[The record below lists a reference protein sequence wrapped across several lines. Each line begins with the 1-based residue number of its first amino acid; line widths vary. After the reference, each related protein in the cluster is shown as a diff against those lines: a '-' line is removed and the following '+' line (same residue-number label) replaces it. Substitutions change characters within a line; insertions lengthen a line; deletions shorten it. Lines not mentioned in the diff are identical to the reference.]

1 MTQQNALDKKNNIT
15 IDSNNNSTNLI
26 NHTWHAL
33 DTTEVLDI
41 INVNMDNGLHENEVM
56 LRQQKYGS
64 NILLTHKQ
72 QNLFVRFLR
81 QFNNILI
88 YILLLSAVI
97 AGLMQRWVDMAV
109 ILGVIILNAIF
120 GFLQEGKAEKALSA
134 IRDILAPQ
142 AKVIRNGQKLTI
154 LASELV
160 PGDIVLIERG
170 DKIPADLRIL
180 STRGLCVQESI
191 LTGEAHPIEKTN
203 IATAKKAILAE
214 RISIA
219 YSGTMVTQGS
229 GTGVVVATGLHTEIG
244 KISNMLNK
252 VTTPT
257 TPLLQ
262 QMNRFGYWLTGAILL
277 LGLITFLVGYFV
289 WNDASQEM
297 FMAIVGIIV
306 AAVPEGLPP
315 ILTIILAL
323 GVTRMAKRHAIIR
336 RLPAVETM
344 GAVTTICSDKTGTLT
359 LNELTVANLVTAQN
373 NYAIVE
379 DSMFVN
385 GTKHEELIQNEHYD
399 FDKALLGG
407 ILCNDAELTYSDGH
421 FTKYGDPLDLALL
434 MLSYKAKRNFKLL
447 QKMFPRTD
455 LIPYESEHKLMAT
468 LHHDHEQ
475 GKAFIYVKGASE
487 HILTLCKD
495 QQSQGIY
502 INLDINF
509 WHKKITELAK
519 HGEKVL
525 AIAIKE
531 VPLTHTTITF
541 SDIKDLSMLAL
552 FGFID
557 PPRQEAK
564 NAIAVCH
571 GAGIN
576 VKMITGDHAL
586 TAEAIAKDLGIIPK
600 DELQPKILSGHDI
613 EAMSD
618 KELQS
623 AVLHTDVYART
634 TPEHKLRL
642 VKSLQNAGQIV
653 AMTGDGVNDAPA
665 LRQADIGVAMG
676 AKGTEIAKE
685 ASEMVLTDDNFV
697 TIANAVEEG
706 RTIYENLKKTIL
718 YVLPTS
724 VAQAFVV
731 VVAIFLG
738 WQSPITPV
746 QILWVNM
753 ITSVTLSLALGF
765 EPPSTDVMHH
775 PPRKKN
781 QPLLSMFLAW
791 RVAFVS
797 ALLVIAVFIVANI
810 EQKITG
816 NIILT
821 RTSAVN
827 MIVVAEIMYLFNC
840 RKIYTSAINKE
851 AFLGSKPTLIA
862 IASVIIL
869 QLLFTYMPI
878 MQKFFGTTSLDI
890 AHWLRIVILSI
901 AVFLLIEFEKIF
913 MRIKNVL
920 RVA

>member
-1 MTQQNALDKKNNIT
+1 MTQKKVLETQNYG
-15 IDSNNNSTNLI
+15 NNNHNVH
-26 NHTWHAL
+26 NCAWHSL
-33 DTTEVLDI
+33 DIAEVLQALEVDSEQGLDEEEVVVRQKKHGL
-41 INVNMDNGLHENEVM
+41 NV
-56 LRQQKYGS
+56 
-64 NILLTHKQ
+64 LLTHKPQ
-72 QNLFVRFLR
+72 SIFMRFIR

-97 AGLMQRWVDMAV
+97 ACSMQRWVDMAV
-109 ILGVIILNAIF
+109 ILGVIVLNAIF
-120 GFLQEGKAEKALSA
+120 GFLQEGKAEKSLSA

-142 AKVIRNGQKLTI
+142 AKVLRNGQKLTV

-160 PGDIVLIERG
+160 VGDIVLIERG

-180 STRGLCVQESI
+180 TTRNLYIQEAI

-203 IATAKKAILAE
+203 IATERNAVLAD
-214 RISIA
+214 RLSLA

-229 GTGVVVATGLHTEIG
+229 GLGVVVATGLHTEIG
-244 KISNMLNK
+244 KISSMLNK

-289 WNDASQEM
+289 WHDASQEM

-359 LNELTVANLVTAQN
+359 CNELTVANVITAKN
-373 NYAIVE
+373 NYEIKE
-379 DSMFVN
+379 DSIFVN
-385 GTKHEELIQNEHYD
+385 GNQHDEVKKQEHVD
-399 FDKALLGG
+399 FDKAVLGG
-407 ILCNDAELTYSDGH
+407 VLCNDAELTYNEGH
-421 FTKYGDPLDLALL
+421 FIKYGDPLDLALL
-434 MLSYKAKRNFKLL
+434 MLSYKTQRNCKLL
-447 QKMFPRTD
+447 QKMFPRVD
-455 LIPYESEHKLMAT
+455 LIPYESEHKFMAT

-475 GKAFIYVKGASE
+475 GKAYIYVKGASE
-487 HILTLCKD
+487 QILTLCK
-495 QQSQGIY
+495 SQETDGVSSDLDLNYWHQHIA
-502 INLDINF
+502 NL
-509 WHKKITELAK
+509 AR

-525 AIAIKE
+525 AIAVKE
-531 VPLTHTTITF
+531 VPFATNVVQF
-541 SDIKDLSMLAL
+541 SDIEDLSMLAL
-552 FGFID
+552 FGVID

-571 GAGIN
+571 GAGIS

-586 TAEAIAKDLGIIPK
+586 TAEAIARDLGIIPQ
-600 DELQPKILSGHDI
+600 DEINPKILSGHDL

-618 KELQS
+618 HELQS
-623 AVLHTDVYART
+623 AILHTDVYART

-642 VKSLQNAGQIV
+642 VKILQNAGQVV

-697 TIANAVEEG
+697 TIASAVEEG
-706 RTIYENLKKTIL
+706 RTIYENLQKTIL

-765 EPPSTDVMHH
+765 EPPAQDVMYH

-810 EQKITG
+810 EQKFTG
-816 NIILT
+816 DIILT

-827 MIVVAEIMYLFNC
+827 MIVFGEIMYLFNC
-840 RKIYTSAINKE
+840 RKIYTSALTKE
-851 AFLGSKPTLIA
+851 ALFGSKPVLLA
-862 IASVIIL
+862 IGSVIII

-878 MQKFFGTTSLDI
+878 MQNFFGTNCLDLN
-890 AHWLRIVILSI
+890 HWIRIVILSI
-901 AVFLLIEFEKIF
+901 AVFVFIELEKVFMRF
-913 MRIKNVL
+913 MRIS
-920 RVA
+920 